1 MRTGRQFEA
10 SERVNFFPAACHKTL
25 ATLTLPCYGAPV
37 RWKPL
42 PVFRFVTEGD
52 SDMNEPAACR
62 PETSAQNLWEI
73 ALAELQL
80 QVTRPNYETWLKDT
94 AGMLFDN
101 GLFVVG
107 APNDFA
113 TEWLSTKLRPLIAK
127 TLSSII
133 GHPVEVTFQLLGSQ
147 PEGERSSGPLF
158 EPETTPPPPPLTLFP
173 RPRLNERYTFERF
186 IVGPENRLAHAASL
200 AVADKPA
207 AVYNPL
213 FIYGGTG
220 LGKTHLLHAIG
231 HRAWSN
237 HYRVLYVTAE
247 QFTNHFVTSIAQGR
261 SEEFRAKYR
270 HVDVLLIDDIQFLT
284 GKERTQ
290 EEFFYTFNDLH
301 AASSQIIISSDR
313 SPRLISL
320 LEDRLRS
327 RFVWGLIADIQPPAL
342 ETRLAILKTKAADL
356 QQEVAPD
363 VLHFVAQRCHSN
375 IRELEGCL
383 NRIVAFARLL
393 RAEITLDLATQAL
406 APVSPSAEKPHPG
419 PQAVLEAVSQYFD
432 LPIQALTGKS
442 RVKEIAEARHI
453 AMHLLRE
460 DAHQRVTEIARLLGG
475 RDHSTIIYG
484 LRKIDHA
491 LTTDTQFTRQLGE
504 IRTLFAT

>member
-1 MRTGRQFEA
+1 M
-10 SERVNFFPAACHKTL
+10 NDPAA
-25 ATLTLPCYGAPV
+25 
-37 RWKPL
+37 
-42 PVFRFVTEGD
+42 
-52 SDMNEPAACR
+52 SR
-62 PETSAQNLWEI
+62 PETSAQNLWDI
-73 ALAELQL
+73 ALAELQV

-94 AGMLFDN
+94 IGVLFNN

-133 GHPVEVTFQLLGSQ
+133 GHPVEVTFQLIGS
-147 PEGERSSGPLF
+147 PPDDARSSGPLF
-158 EPETTPPPPPLTLFP
+158 EPETAPPPPITLFP

-186 IVGPENRLAHAASL
+186 IVGHENRLAHAASL

-207 AVYNPL
+207 SVYNPL

-247 QFTNHFVTSIAQGR
+247 HFTNQFVTSIAQGR

-301 AASSQIIISSDR
+301 AAGSQIIISSDR
-313 SPRLISL
+313 SPRLVSL

-327 RFVWGLIADIQPPAL
+327 RFECGLIADIQPPAL

-356 QQEVAPD
+356 QQEVPPD
-363 VLHFVAQRCHSN
+363 VLDFLAQRCHSN

-383 NRIVAFARLL
+383 NRTVAFARLL

-406 APVSPSAEKPHPG
+406 APVSPSGEKPHPSS
-419 PQAVLEAVSQYFD
+419 QAVLEAVSQYFD
-432 LPIQALTGKS
+432 LPIQTLTGKS
-442 RVKEIAEARHI
+442 RAKEIAEARHI
-453 AMHLLRE
+453 AMYLLRE
-460 DAHQRVTEIARLLGG
+460 DAHLRVTEIARLLGG
-475 RDHSTIIYG
+475 RDHSTVIYG
-484 LRKIDHA
+484 LRKMDHA

-504 IRTLFAT
+504 IRTLFAP

>member
-1 MRTGRQFEA
+1 
-10 SERVNFFPAACHKTL
+10 
-25 ATLTLPCYGAPV
+25 
-37 RWKPL
+37 
-42 PVFRFVTEGD
+42 
-52 SDMNEPAACR
+52 MNEPAASR
-62 PETSAQNLWEI
+62 PETSAQNLWEV

-94 AGMLFDN
+94 VAVRFDN

-127 TLSSII
+127 TLSGII
-133 GHPVEVTFQLLGSQ
+133 GHPVEVTFQLLGSHQ
-147 PEGERSSGPLF
+147 EAAPANGPLF
-158 EPETTPPPPPLTLFP
+158 KPETAPPPLVPPLP
-173 RPRLNERYTFERF
+173 LPRLNHKYTFERF
-186 IVGPENRLAHAASL
+186 IVGHENRLAHAASL

-231 HRAWSN
+231 HRAWIN
-237 HYRVLYVTAE
+237 HHRVLYVTAE
-247 QFTNHFVTSIAQGR
+247 QFTNQFVTSIAQGR
-261 SEEFRAKYR
+261 TEEFRAKYR
-270 HVDVLLIDDIQFLT
+270 HVDILLIDDIQFLA

-301 AASSQIIISSDR
+301 AASGQIIVSSDR

-327 RFVWGLIADIQPPAL
+327 RFEWGLIADIQPPAL
-342 ETRLAILKTKAADL
+342 ETRLAILETKAAEL
-356 QQEVAPD
+356 QQEVSPD
-363 VLHFVAQRCHSN
+363 VLHFLAQRCHNN
-375 IRELEGCL
+375 IRELEGSL

-393 RAEITLDLATQAL
+393 RAAITLDLAAEAL
-406 APVSPSAEKPHPG
+406 APVSPSGEKPHPS
-419 PQAVLEAVSQYFD
+419 PEAVLEAVAQYFD
-432 LPIQALTGKS
+432 FATEVLSGKS
-442 RVKEIAEARHI
+442 RAKEIAEARHI
-453 AMHLLRE
+453 AMYLLRE
-460 DAHQRVTEIARLLGG
+460 DAHQRVTEIAHLLGG

-484 LRKIDHA
+484 LRKVDHV
-491 LTTDTQFTRQLGE
+491 LTTDAQFTRQIGE
-504 IRTLFAT
+504 IRTLLTP

>member
-1 MRTGRQFEA
+1 
-10 SERVNFFPAACHKTL
+10 
-25 ATLTLPCYGAPV
+25 
-37 RWKPL
+37 
-42 PVFRFVTEGD
+42 
-52 SDMNEPAACR
+52 MNEPAASR
-62 PETSAQNLWEI
+62 PETSAQHLWEV

-94 AGMLFDN
+94 VAVRFDN

-133 GHPVEVTFQLLGSQ
+133 GHPVEVTFQLLGSRS
-147 PEGERSSGPLF
+147 EGRPSSEPLF
-158 EPETTPPPPPLTLFP
+158 EPETAAPPPPPLSPFP
-173 RPRLNERYTFERF
+173 PPRLNQRYTFERF
-186 IVGPENRLAHAASL
+186 IVGHENRLAHAASQ

-207 AVYNPL
+207 SVYNPL

-231 HRAWSN
+231 HRTWSN

-247 QFTNHFVTSIAQGR
+247 QFTNQFVTSIAQGR
-261 SEEFRAKYR
+261 TEEFQAKYR
-270 HVDVLLIDDIQFLT
+270 HVDVLLIDDIQFLA

-290 EEFFYTFNDLH
+290 QEFFYTFNDLH
-301 AASSQIIISSDR
+301 AASGQLIISSDR

-327 RFVWGLIADIQPPAL
+327 RFEWGLLADIQPPAL
-342 ETRLAILKTKAADL
+342 ETRLAILKTKAAEL
-356 QQEVAPD
+356 QQEVNPD
-363 VLHFVAQRCHSN
+363 VLHFLAQRCHNN
-375 IRELEGCL
+375 IRELEGSL

-393 RAEITLDLATQAL
+393 RAEINLDLATEAL
-406 APVSPSAEKPHPG
+406 APVSPSGEKPHPCAE
-419 PQAVLEAVSQYFD
+419 AVLEAVAQYFD
-432 LPIQALTGKS
+432 LAAEALSGKS
-442 RVKEIAEARHI
+442 RAKEIAEARHI
-453 AMHLLRE
+453 AMYLLRE

-484 LRKIDHA
+484 LRKIDHM
-491 LTTDTQFTRQLGE
+491 LTTDAQFTRQIGE
-504 IRTLFAT
+504 LRTLLTP

>member
-1 MRTGRQFEA
+1 
-10 SERVNFFPAACHKTL
+10 
-25 ATLTLPCYGAPV
+25 
-37 RWKPL
+37 
-42 PVFRFVTEGD
+42 
-52 SDMNEPAACR
+52 MNEPAASR
-62 PETSAQNLWEI
+62 PETSAQHLWEI

-94 AGMLFDN
+94 VAVRFDN
-101 GLFVVG
+101 GHFVVG

-133 GHPVEVTFQLLGSQ
+133 GYPVEVTFQLLGSRS
-147 PEGERSSGPLF
+147 EGRPSSGPLF
-158 EPETTPPPPPLTLFP
+158 EPETAAPPPPPLSPFP
-173 RPRLNERYTFERF
+173 PPRLNQRYTFERF
-186 IVGPENRLAHAASL
+186 IVGHENRLAHAASL
-200 AVADKPA
+200 AVADKAA

-261 SEEFRAKYR
+261 TEEFRAKYR
-270 HVDVLLIDDIQFLT
+270 HVDILLIDDIQFLA

-301 AASSQIIISSDR
+301 AASGQLIISSDR

-327 RFVWGLIADIQPPAL
+327 RFEWGLIADIQPPAL
-342 ETRLAILKTKAADL
+342 ETRLAILKTKAAEL
-356 QQEVAPD
+356 QQEVNSD
-363 VLHFVAQRCHSN
+363 VLLFLAQRCHNN
-375 IRELEGCL
+375 IRELEGSL

-393 RAEITLDLATQAL
+393 RAAITLDLATEAL
-406 APVSPSAEKPHPG
+406 APVSPSGEKPHPCAE
-419 PQAVLEAVSQYFD
+419 AVLEAVAQYFD
-432 LPIQALTGKS
+432 LTTEALSGKS
-442 RVKEIAEARHI
+442 RAKEIAEARHI
-453 AMHLLRE
+453 AMYLLRE

-484 LRKIDHA
+484 LRKIDHM
-491 LTTDTQFTRQLGE
+491 LTTDAQFTRQIGE
-504 IRTLFAT
+504 LRTLLTP

>member
-1 MRTGRQFEA
+1 
-10 SERVNFFPAACHKTL
+10 
-25 ATLTLPCYGAPV
+25 
-37 RWKPL
+37 
-42 PVFRFVTEGD
+42 
-52 SDMNEPAACR
+52 MNDPTARR
-62 PETSAQNLWEI
+62 PETSAQHLWEV
-73 ALAELQL
+73 ALDQLQV

-94 AGMLFDN
+94 VAVRFDN

-147 PEGERSSGPLF
+147 PEATPSSGPLF
-158 EPETTPPPPPLTLFP
+158 EPETAAPPPPPRPFP
-173 RPRLNERYTFERF
+173 LPRLNERYTFERF
-186 IVGPENRLAHAASL
+186 IVGHENRLAHAASL

-213 FIYGGTG
+213 FIYGATG

-231 HRAWSN
+231 HRAWRN
-237 HYRVLYVTAE
+237 HHRVLYVTAE
-247 QFTNHFVTSIAQGR
+247 QFTNQFVTSIAQGR
-261 SEEFRAKYR
+261 TEEFRAKYR
-270 HVDVLLIDDIQFLT
+270 HVDILLIDDIQFLA

-301 AASSQIIISSDR
+301 AASGQLIISSDR

-327 RFVWGLIADIQPPAL
+327 RFEWGLIADIQPPAL
-342 ETRLAILKTKAADL
+342 ETRLAILNTKTAEL
-356 QQEVAPD
+356 QQEVSAD
-363 VLHFVAQRCHSN
+363 VLHFLAQRCHNN
-375 IRELEGCL
+375 IRELEGSL

-393 RAEITLDLATQAL
+393 RAAITLDLAAEAL
-406 APVSPSAEKPHPG
+406 APVSPSGEKPHPT
-419 PQAVLEAVSQYFD
+419 PQAVLEAVAQYFD
-432 LPIQALTGKS
+432 LSTETLSGKG
-442 RVKEIAEARHI
+442 RAKEIAEARHI
-453 AMHLLRE
+453 AMYLLRD
-460 DAHQRVTEIARLLGG
+460 DAHQRVTEIAHLLGN

-484 LRKIDHA
+484 LRKVDHA
-491 LTTDTQFTRQLGE
+491 LTIDAQFTRQIGE
-504 IRTLFAT
+504 IRTLLMP